1 MIYEYALEPA
11 LLNNWKDFRYFTEKF
26 GVPKGRLISRFPKR
40 WERMVLDSLTRC
52 GEIEKAR
59 IVEALVGIQKHIL
72 SRHHEW
78 NNQFDWLSNA
88 ETEHGKRPFHAVV
101 ASSNPRHHEYV
112 LEADGLSETNPLWRL
127 PHLPPVQRIA
137 LDMAQRV
144 APLLCFSH
152 RILFIDP
159 HFRPNEI
166 RWRRPLQAFLQ
177 VATNKRRPGDILRV
191 EIHVKDDL
199 ETGLF
204 TTYSQRSLPEIIPS
218 GIRVRILQWRER
230 EQGEKLHNRFILTDL
245 GGVSFGVGLDDS
257 DGEDGQTD
265 DIQLLNEE
273 TYGMRFA
280 QYAGSTPAF
289 DPVAEIIIDGKRRV

>member
-11 LLNNWKDFRYFTEKF
+11 LLSNWKDFRYFAEKF
-26 GVPKGRLISRFPKR
+26 GVAKGRLISRFPKR
-40 WERMVLDSLTRC
+40 WERMVLDSLAGC
-52 GEIEKAR
+52 GEVEKAR
-59 IVEALVGIQKHIL
+59 IVESLIGLKKCIR

-78 NNQFDWLSNA
+78 NDQHNWLLNA
-88 ETEHGKRPFHAVV
+88 ETEHGKRPFHAIV
-101 ASSNPRHHEYV
+101 ATSNPRSLAFV
-112 LEADGLSETNPLWRL
+112 LEADSLSESNPLWCL
-127 PHLPPVQRIA
+127 PRFPPVQRTAI
-137 LDMAQRV
+137 DMAQRV

-159 HFRPNEI
+159 HFRPDKI
-166 RWRRPLQAFLQ
+166 KWRRPLEAFLE
-177 VATNKRRPGDILRV
+177 VATYKRRPGDLLKV

-204 TTYSQRSLPEIIPS
+204 TAHSQRSLPEIIPT
-218 GIRVRILQWRER
+218 GVKVRIVQWHERER
-230 EQGEKLHNRFILTDL
+230 AEKLHNRFILTDL

-273 TYGMRFA
+273 TYKLRFS

-289 DPVAEIIIDGKRRV
+289 DLVAEITIDGKRRV